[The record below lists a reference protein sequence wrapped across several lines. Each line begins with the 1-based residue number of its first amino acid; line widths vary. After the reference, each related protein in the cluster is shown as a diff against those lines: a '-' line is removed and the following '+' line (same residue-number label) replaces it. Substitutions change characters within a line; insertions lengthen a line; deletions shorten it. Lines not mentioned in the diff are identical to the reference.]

1 MAFLSIARFSHFRT
15 NQLLLFSRVRCA
27 SASANSRGPDGTNNP
42 VDPKLTV
49 WWDSSCPLCLR
60 EIQLM
65 KKWASP
71 GTVAFIDIG
80 SPSSAASCPIDRRT
94 LLARF
99 HAQERNG
106 PLVDGAQAFT
116 LLYKHIPQVQRL
128 GLYLSQ
134 HPRALNAFE
143 WFYTNFFLPYLR
155 PTLQKSL
162 KLLGLEGKKSS

>member
-1 MAFLSIARFSHFRT
+1 MAFLNILRT
-15 NQLLLFSRVRCA
+15 NRLLLFSRVQIA
-27 SASANSRGPDGTNNP
+27 SRHGSSHGAKNP

-80 SPSSAASCPIDRRT
+80 SPSSASSCPIDRRT

-106 PLVDGAQAFT
+106 PLVDGAQAFA
-116 LLYKHIPQVQRL
+116 LLYKHIPQIQRL
-128 GLYLSQ
+128 GLYLTQ
-134 HPRALNAFE
+134 NPRALSAFE
-143 WFYTNFFLPYLR
+143 SFYTYLFLPYLR
-155 PTLQKSL
+155 PAVQKSMR
-162 KLLGLEGKKSS
+162 LLGLKGKP